1 MNLNFNR
8 TAPAALALLAL
19 LAGCKPDLENDPKSS
34 AGSADFSRYIA
45 VGNSLTSGFGDGAG
59 GGLGG
64 LTREGQI
71 ASYPNMLA
79 TQFKTVGGGDF
90 NQPLFDVSQLN
101 GSGFVKITGFDA
113 AGNPQFG
120 FESSQTAIV
129 PGSLAPSINLLA
141 KYTGPA
147 NQNLGVPG
155 IKVADVTIN
164 GYGLNNPL
172 GFNPYFERMLP
183 NGAAGGANYLQYVTA
198 QVAAVNPTFFTN
210 WLGNNDVLSYA
221 TSGGIDSMTSVSEFT
236 AKYGQVQD
244 ALTRN
249 GAKGLV
255 ATIPNVTSVP
265 LFTTVPTAAVI
276 ASVRGTA
283 VPAPLVA
290 QLTAGLG
297 LVPAQVSTI
306 RFGFFIET
314 RNPSTGATVVREAT
328 SADLVPLSSR
338 SAIGVIA
345 APSPL
350 PAGFGVFIGGLV
362 PAQAAGLNAV
372 LPPNALANRLVLDAK
387 EVSYVQGRTAELNNV
402 IKASAASKGLAVFN
416 AQVFLD
422 GLARNGIVTNGVNN
436 TASFISGN
444 LFSLDGVHPTPRG
457 YAVLANEM
465 IKSIN
470 STYNAAVPGL
480 DPTNYRGVKF
490 P

>member
-19 LAGCKPDLENDPKSS
+19 LAGCKPDLADDPKSS

-45 VGNSLTSGFGDGAG
+45 VGNSLTSGYGDSGLYLEGQLNSYPSMLANQFKAVGGGEFVQPLFPAANANGTGYLKLNGFDATGNPQIVQVQQNAVIGQGAG
-59 GGLGG
+59 G
-64 LTREGQI
+64 I
-71 ASYPNMLA
+71 
-79 TQFKTVGGGDF
+79 
-90 NQPLFDVSQLN
+90 PLLVKY
-101 GSGFVKITGFDA
+101 SGTD
-113 AGNPQFG
+113 
-120 FESSQTAIV
+120 
-129 PGSLAPSINLLA
+129 
-141 KYTGPA
+141 

-155 IKVADVTIN
+155 IRVSDVTTPE
-164 GYGLNNPL
+164 YGTNNTATPHA
-172 GFNPYFERMLP
+172 FNSYFERLLP
-183 NGAAGGANYLQYVTA
+183 AGSQASYLQYV
-198 QVAAVNPTFFTN
+198 QERVGVIQPTFFTD
-210 WLGNNDVLSYA
+210 WLGNNDVLGYA
-221 TSGGIDSMTSVSEFT
+221 ASGGSDSLTSISEFT
-236 AKYGQVQD
+236 TKYGQVLD

-255 ATIPNVTSVP
+255 ATIPNVATIP

-276 ASVRGTA
+276 AQVRGTA
-283 VPAPLVA
+283 VPAPLIA

-328 SADLVPLSSR
+328 PADLVPLSSR

-362 PAQAAGLNAV
+362 PAQVAGLNAV
-372 LPPNALANRLVLDAK
+372 LPPNALPNRLILDAK
-387 EVSYVQGRTAELNNV
+387 EVSYAQGRTIQFNNAIV
-402 IKASAASKGLAVFN
+402 GAANARGLALFDGN
-416 AQVFLD
+416 AFFGRIVAN
-422 GLARNGIVTNGVNN
+422 GLVTNGVSNS
-436 TASFISGN
+436 ASFIAGN

-457 YAVLANEM
+457 YAVIVNEM